1 MLADYFTKPLQEIIF
16 NVSREIIMGWKHVI
30 ELELFLPHPSKE
42 SVGKMDEAESANFQL
57 KKKSYVDVLLQK
69 LRVK

>member
-16 NVSREIIMGWKHVI
+16 NVSKEIIMGWKHVI

-42 SVGKMDEAESANFQL
+42 SVGKMDEAESANF
-57 KKKSYVDVLLQK
+57 
-69 LRVK
+69 